1 MDLGIVIRESRI
13 RLLAL
18 HSRYTD
24 QLSYYDDWLDALKAH
39 SGFSIVEFDILKSS
53 RALRRLTTEVD
64 AIVALHSTNADTTI
78 PIERHVAVLV
88 DRRVPLISFV
98 GNEVN
103 LPGSSISAKRSVL
116 SKIRPQLIA
125 TQLLQEAGQF
135 LFGDLASL
143 GVVSLPHAL
152 NVQVF
157 RPMNRYKRPID
168 IGTRVARYVPHLGDN
183 DRNRIA
189 DRFIEVGRRRNFTID
204 ISNRRLDRAGWAR
217 FLNDCTGTI
226 SSEAGSWFLERNDTT
241 VNAIRKYLRERATGV
256 EIASDSVLSRM
267 GYRLPDWVRQV
278 AKRAF
283 HYAGVRFEQQ
293 AYAQPHAYED
303 IHRRF
308 FSGKPRPGIYGKC
321 ISSRHFDAVGTKTCQ
336 IMFRGRFNDILRAD
350 HHYLALDHDFGNLDD
365 VLRRFSDERE
375 RTAVTD
381 EAHAHVLASHTYPH
395 RMQQLENLLRSL

>member
-1 MDLGIVIRESRI
+1 
-13 RLLAL
+13 
-18 HSRYTD
+18 
-24 QLSYYDDWLDALKAH
+24 
-39 SGFSIVEFDILKSS
+39 
-53 RALRRLTTEVD
+53 
-64 AIVALHSTNADTTI
+64 
-78 PIERHVAVLV
+78 VAVLA
-88 DRRVPLISFV
+88 DRPVPLISFV

-103 LPGSSISAKRSVL
+103 LPGASISGKRRVL
-116 SKIRPQLIA
+116 SKIRPQWIA

-143 GVVSLPHAL
+143 GIVSLPHAL

-157 RPMNRYKRPID
+157 RPMSRYNKRPID

-217 FLNDCTGTI
+217 FLNDCAGTI

-267 GYRLPDWVRQV
+267 GYRLPNWLRQV

-283 HYAGVRFEQQ
+283 LYAGVRFEQQ
-293 AYAQPHAYED
+293 AYAQPNAYDD

-308 FSGKPRPGIYGKC
+308 FSGPRPAIYGKC

-350 HHYLALDHDFGNLDD
+350 VHYLALDPDFGNLDE

-381 EAHAHVLASHTYPH
+381 VAHAHVLASHTYPH

>member
-1 MDLGIVIRESRI
+1 
-13 RLLAL
+13 
-18 HSRYTD
+18 
-24 QLSYYDDWLDALKAH
+24 
-39 SGFSIVEFDILKSS
+39 
-53 RALRRLTTEVD
+53 
-64 AIVALHSTNADTTI
+64 
-78 PIERHVAVLV
+78 VAVLA
-88 DRRVPLISFV
+88 DRPVPLISFV

-103 LPGSSISAKRSVL
+103 LPGASISGKRRVL
-116 SKIRPQLIA
+116 SKIRPQWIA

-143 GVVSLPHAL
+143 GIVSLPHAL

-157 RPMNRYKRPID
+157 RPMSRYNKRPID

-217 FLNDCTGTI
+217 FLNDCAGTI

-267 GYRLPDWVRQV
+267 GYRLPNWLRQV

-283 HYAGVRFEQQ
+283 LYAGVRFEQQ
-293 AYAQPHAYED
+293 AYAQPNAYDD

-308 FSGKPRPGIYGKC
+308 FRAGRAPR
-321 ISSRHFDAVGTKTCQ
+321 STANASVL
-336 IMFRGRFNDILRAD
+336 DILMPWVPKPAKSCFAAD
-350 HHYLALDHDFGNLDD
+350 SMISYVPTFITWRSIPILAISTRCCD
-365 VLRRFSDERE
+365 
-375 RTAVTD
+375 A
-381 EAHAHVLASHTYPH
+381 LATSVSGPP
-395 RMQQLENLLRSL
+395 